1 MIVGNRRIHKEG
13 IDPGEIAA
21 DQPHVLVPADALESL
36 ERRPEPVAA
45 VPLCNVFCAQR
56 SNSRE
61 ASSHVHVTA
70 DYRDGGTPPE
80 IICAQGR
87 PTVPVPLGNG
97 LSKLFEAFLDDP
109 RGDALIVVESGD
121 LSKASS
127 LRKVFETAANAAAI
141 ACYPDSA
148 QGLVDVVRRTL
159 KSEGISISP
168 EALDNAVARLGSD
181 RGVTRSEVEKLTL
194 YVGSGK
200 CAELDDV
207 RAILGNEAE
216 AHVEE
221 VCDAAGEGDRA
232 RLDAGLERLWSEGTT
247 ATAIVRTVISHFQKV
262 LLARTRRTQREN
274 IDSIIRSM
282 RPPLHFARV
291 NAFKNQVSRW
301 SETRLL
307 QALDLLLETEAL
319 CKTTAVPAESACGR
333 ALHGVA
339 AMARLPG

>member
-1 MIVGNRRIHKEG
+1 MIIKSSEVARYAANLPSNLAAALVFGPDQGLVRETAEILAKSAVSDLKDPFRIVELDEATLTTDNARLFDEAAAISMLGGRR
-13 IDPGEIAA
+13 
-21 DQPHVLVPADALESL
+21 VV
-36 ERRPEPVAA
+36 RV
-45 VPLCNVFCAQR
+45 R
-56 SNSRE
+56 S
-61 ASSHVHVTA
+61 V
-70 DYRDGGTPPE
+70 
-80 IICAQGR
+80 
-87 PTVPVPLGNG
+87 GNG

-148 QGLVDVVRRTL
+148 QGLADVVRRTL

-168 EALDNAVARLGSD
+168 EALDNVVARLGSD

-247 ATAIVRTVISHFQKV
+247 ATAIIRTVISHFQKV

-307 QALDLLLETEAL
+307 QVLDLLLETEAL

>member
-1 MIVGNRRIHKEG
+1 MLQICPAIWQRHWFSVPIRDWCGRRRRFSQNLPCRISRTHSG
-13 IDPGEIAA
+13 LWNWTRRHSQLTAA
-21 DQPHVLVPADALESL
+21 AISMLGG
-36 ERRPEPVAA
+36 RRV
-45 VPLCNVFCAQR
+45 VRVR
-56 SNSRE
+56 S
-61 ASSHVHVTA
+61 V
-70 DYRDGGTPPE
+70 
-80 IICAQGR
+80 
-87 PTVPVPLGNG
+87 GNG

-121 LSKASS
+121 LAKASS
-127 LRKVFETAANAAAI
+127 LRKVFEAAANAAAI

-148 QGLVDVVRRTL
+148 QGLADVVRRTL

-247 ATAIVRTVISHFQKV
+247 ATAIIRTVISHFQKV

-291 NAFKNQVSRW
+291 NSFKNQVSRW

-307 QALDLLLETEAL
+307 QVLDLLLETEAL